1 MSFIKSKPVFFV
13 LLMVVAITSSSLA
26 RHKDEDKP
34 QQTQTPVTNQ
44 TSSAQNTSVQLISN
58 TNVSKDLVK
67 SVFEGAYSDIKT
79 DEKGDLIVNDSWPIY
94 IDIDDQKRYVTFS
107 VYWQVND
114 TATVED
120 KLELLNT
127 LSSGIL
133 CISSHFDEA
142 GKTIAI
148 KYDMW
153 VEGGITYKNLI
164 SAEKIF
170 VKCLSLALDKDVKR
184 VIK

>member
-1 MSFIKSKPVFFV
+1 MCILQKIPFMVF
-13 LLMVVAITSSSLA
+13 LMLITISSSLSA
-26 RHKDEDKP
+26 RHKDDESQK
-34 QQTQTPVTNQ
+34 QN
-44 TSSAQNTSVQLISN
+44 QNTTVQLISN
-58 TNVSKDLVK
+58 TNISKDLIK
-67 SVFEGAYSDIKT
+67 SIFEGAYSDIKIN
-79 DEKGDLIVNDSWPIY
+79 EKGDMIVNDSWPIY
-94 IDIDDQKRYVTFS
+94 IDLDDQKRYVTFS

-114 TATVED
+114 TATDEK

-133 CISSHFDEA
+133 CISSHFDET

-148 KYDMW
+148 KYDLW

-164 SAEKIF
+164 AAEKIF
-170 VKCLSLALDKDVKR
+170 VKCLSLALDKDVNR

>member
-1 MSFIKSKPVFFV
+1 MCILKRFPIIVFLM
-13 LLMVVAITSSSLA
+13 LLTISSSLSA
-26 RHKDEDKP
+26 RHKDNVP
-34 QQTQTPVTNQ
+34 QQQNQ
-44 TSSAQNTSVQLISN
+44 NAAVQLISN
-58 TNVSKDLVK
+58 ANVSKDLVK
-67 SVFEGAYSDIKT
+67 SIFEGAYSDIKIN
-79 DEKGDLIVNDSWPIY
+79 EKGDMIVNDSWPIY

-114 TATVED
+114 SATDED

-133 CISSHFDEA
+133 CISSHFDET
-142 GKTIAI
+142 GKTIAL
-148 KYDMW
+148 KYDLW

-164 SAEKIF
+164 AAEKIF
-170 VKCLSLALDKDVKR
+170 VKCLSLALDKDVKK